1 MLSLAWVLLPPL
13 APLML
18 VEFVDCSPED
28 EDAFVEGVV
37 LVLDIVDR

>member
-1 MLSLAWVLLPPL
+1 MSLTWVLLPPL

-18 VEFVDCSPED
+18 VGFADCSPGD

-37 LVLDIVDR
+37 LVLDIVDQ